1 MRPLIRRLF
10 PALALLPILASC
22 AKEDDFDVSGG
33 LNVVRSTCPAVAIPA
48 YTGDVSIFSPEQ
60 SQDARALDV
69 TASITNLRTSCD
81 QTGDIVHT
89 NVTFDVVAR
98 RASPNG
104 ARDLVLPY
112 FSTVMRAGNQIMSK
126 QVSQVLIHFADGQ
139 LRATGSAAAG
149 ADIQKSLATLP
160 AIAQQRLRRKRKA
173 SDADASIDP
182 LADPKIKAAI
192 NQANFELLVGFQL
205 TDDQLRYNATR

>member
-1 MRPLIRRLF
+1 MRPLIRRLL

-22 AKEDDFDVSGG
+22 SKEDDFDVSGG

-48 YTGDVSIFSPEQ
+48 YTGDVSLFSPEQ
-60 SQDARALDV
+60 STDARALDA
-69 TASITNLRTSCD
+69 TATITNLRTSCD
-81 QTGDIVHT
+81 QSGPVVHT
-89 NVTFDVVAR
+89 HVTFDVVAR

-112 FSTVMRAGNQIMSK
+112 FSMVMRGGTKIMSK
-126 QVSQVLIHFADGQ
+126 QVSQVLVHFADGQ
-139 LRATGSAAAG
+139 LRATGSAGAG

-160 AIAQQRLRRKRKA
+160 AVAQQRLRRKRKA
-173 SDADASIDP
+173 SDVDASVDP

-192 NQANFELLVGFQL
+192 NQANFELLLGLQL
-205 TDDQLRYNATR
+205 TDAQLAYNATR

>member
-1 MRPLIRRLF
+1 LIRRLL

-22 AKEDDFDVSGG
+22 HSTEDDFDVSGG

-48 YTGDVSIFSPEQ
+48 YTGDVSLFSPPQ

-81 QTGDIVHT
+81 QSGDIVHT
-89 NVTFDVVAR
+89 KVTFDVVAR

-104 ARDLVLPY
+104 ARDLILPY
-112 FSTVMRAGNQIMSK
+112 FATVMRAGTKIMSK
-126 QVSQVLIHFADGQ
+126 QESQVLVHFADGQ
-139 LRATGSAAAG
+139 YRATASGGAG
-149 ADIQKSLATLP
+149 ADIEKRLATLP
-160 AIAQQRLRRKRKA
+160 AVAQARLHRKRKA

-192 NQANFELLVGFQL
+192 NEANFELLIGFQL
-205 TDDQLRYNATR
+205 TDDQLKYNATR